1 MLLKEMFEF
10 SPKSKRNASFGQKTG
25 RFPFFTSSNIVERF
39 VNAPD
44 YSGEYLII
52 GDGGTGNCKY
62 YKGEFSVSDH
72 NYLLRPKKGTN
83 ALCVKYFLMK
93 DGYKVLNDGFKGVG
107 IKNVSKKYIESID
120 YAYNKNF
127 SENEIVTSLQRVESL
142 IDEKNKQIT
151 ALDSLAK
158 SRFME
163 MFGDVLR
170 NTKGFQMC
178 HFGEYVY
185 QMNIGPF
192 GSDLKNDCFVS
203 KEQSACMVYEQ
214 KHAIDKT
221 LNVPTRYIDNEKYA
235 HLKRFEIGPGD
246 IIVSCRG
253 TIGECWLLPD
263 EAPKGIIH
271 PSLMLI
277 KPNDAVNHEFLVYLL
292 ERILSEQTQQGS
304 GVKMAIKA
312 KDLSKIVCIKPE
324 REEQDYFIDFV
335 HLVDK
340 SRFVVQKEIKDL
352 QELLDSK
359 MDEYFGGEE

>member
-83 ALCVKYFLMK
+83 ALCVNYFLMK

-151 ALDSLAK
+151 ALDSLVK

-163 MFGDVLR
+163 MFGD
-170 NTKGFQMC
+170 
-178 HFGEYVY
+178 
-185 QMNIGPF
+185 
-192 GSDLKNDCFVS
+192 
-203 KEQSACMVYEQ
+203 
-214 KHAIDKT
+214 
-221 LNVPTRYIDNEKYA
+221 
-235 HLKRFEIGPGD
+235 
-246 IIVSCRG
+246 
-253 TIGECWLLPD
+253 
-263 EAPKGIIH
+263 
-271 PSLMLI
+271 
-277 KPNDAVNHEFLVYLL
+277 PNHD
-292 ERILSEQTQQGS
+292 
-304 GVKMAIKA
+304 
-312 KDLSKIVCIKPE
+312 DLSKSLPLEKCVTIRDEMRKPINGVTRAKMQAGELFPYYGATGQVGTINEYLSDFEALCIAEDCGNYGPNEDSTYVISGKCW
-324 REEQDYFIDFV
+324 V
-335 HLVDK
+335 NNHAHLIQCNKNVDIRYLQHYLNFLDITQYINGATRSKLTQSALKTLPILVPSMDQQLEFKRTMELIDK

>member
-93 DGYKVLNDGFKGVG
+93 DGYKVLNDGFKGVE

-151 ALDSLAK
+151 ALDSLVK
-158 SRFME
+158 SRF
-163 MFGDVLR
+163 
-170 NTKGFQMC
+170 
-178 HFGEYVY
+178 
-185 QMNIGPF
+185 
-192 GSDLKNDCFVS
+192 
-203 KEQSACMVYEQ
+203 
-214 KHAIDKT
+214 
-221 LNVPTRYIDNEKYA
+221 
-235 HLKRFEIGPGD
+235 
-246 IIVSCRG
+246 
-253 TIGECWLLPD
+253 
-263 EAPKGIIH
+263 
-271 PSLMLI
+271 
-277 KPNDAVNHEFLVYLL
+277 
-292 ERILSEQTQQGS
+292 
-304 GVKMAIKA
+304 
-312 KDLSKIVCIKPE
+312 
-324 REEQDYFIDFV
+324 
-335 HLVDK
+335 
-340 SRFVVQKEIKDL
+340 
-352 QELLDSK
+352 
-359 MDEYFGGEE
+359 GGEVMA